1 MDACPYVAKILRP
14 VFRRM
19 EIRKPNYVDMQRVKG
34 VLEDSGLRC
43 VICQTEFGINGS
55 LISSTNGKKLV
66 KI

>member
-1 MDACPYVAKILRP
+1 
-14 VFRRM
+14 M